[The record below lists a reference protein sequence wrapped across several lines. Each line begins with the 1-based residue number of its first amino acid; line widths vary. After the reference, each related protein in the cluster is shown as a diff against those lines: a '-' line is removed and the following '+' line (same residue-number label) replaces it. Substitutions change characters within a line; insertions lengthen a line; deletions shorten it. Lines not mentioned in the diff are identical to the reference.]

1 MSYSQLTQIQRYQIY
16 VLKKTGCN
24 QTQIAE
30 NVGVDK
36 STISRELRRNK
47 GQRGYRPKQAQRK
60 AEARRNKAHC
70 RISHGQWTL
79 VEGLVNL
86 KWSPEEISGWLQKYF
101 KIHISHEWIY
111 QYIWKDKRQGGEL
124 YEHLRCQK
132 KYRKRSQTGEN
143 RGKIPNQTS
152 IEERPAIVDTR
163 ERLGDWEGDT
173 IVGKGKQGAIVTLVD
188 RKSRLLKMGLV
199 ARRTKD
205 AVKEMVIDLLKGYPV
220 HTITFDNGKE
230 FTEHEE
236 IAQALEADI
245 YFAHP
250 YSSWER
256 GTNENT
262 NKLIRQYFPK
272 ETNFR
277 ELSNFDVQLAENQ
290 LNFRPRKCLAF
301 TQPMV
306 FLKSHCCT

>member
-16 VLKKTGCN
+16 ALKKTGCN
-24 QTQIAE
+24 QTQIAK

-36 STISRELRRNK
+36 STISRELRRNE

-60 AEARRNKAHC
+60 AETRRNKAHC
-70 RISHGQWTL
+70 RITHKQWFL
-79 VEGLVNL
+79 VKGLIKL
-86 KWSPEEISGWLQKYF
+86 KWSPEEISGWLKKYF
-101 KIHISHEWIY
+101 QIQISHEWIY
-111 QYIWKDKRQGGEL
+111 QYIWKDKKQGGEL
-124 YEHLRCQK
+124 HEHLRCQK
-132 KYRKRSQTGEN
+132 KYRKRGQTGEK

-152 IEERPAIVDTR
+152 IEERPAIVETR

-199 ARRTKD
+199 AQRTKD
-205 AVKEMVIDLLKGYPV
+205 AVKEMVINLLKDYPV

-230 FTEHEE
+230 FTDHEE

-272 ETNFR
+272 DTNFKD
-277 ELSNFDVQLAENQ
+277 LSNMDVQFAESQ

-306 FLKSHCCT
+306 FLKNRCCT

>member
-70 RISHGQWTL
+70 RITHGQWTL

-199 ARRTKD
+199 AQRTKD
-205 AVKEMVIDLLKGYPV
+205 AVKDMVIDLLKGYPV

-245 YFAHP
+245 YFTHP

-272 ETNFR
+272 DTNFR

>member
-1 MSYSQLTQIQRYQIY
+1 MSYSQLTQTQRYQIY
-16 VLKKTGCN
+16 VLKNTGCN

-47 GQRGYRPKQAQRK
+47 GHRGYRPKQAQRK

-70 RISHGQWTL
+70 RITHRQWAL

-101 KIHISHEWIY
+101 KIQISHEWVY
-111 QYIWKDKRQGGEL
+111 QYIWKDKRQGGQL

-188 RKSRLLKMGLV
+188 RIISYKV
-199 ARRTKD
+199 
-205 AVKEMVIDLLKGYPV
+205 V
-220 HTITFDNGKE
+220 
-230 FTEHEE
+230 
-236 IAQALEADI
+236 
-245 YFAHP
+245 
-250 YSSWER
+250 
-256 GTNENT
+256 
-262 NKLIRQYFPK
+262 
-272 ETNFR
+272 
-277 ELSNFDVQLAENQ
+277 
-290 LNFRPRKCLAF
+290 
-301 TQPMV
+301 
-306 FLKSHCCT
+306 